1 LTSSYAKLIENYH
14 TLLSDYEEEK
24 VSREKYKKLA
34 RGQERN
40 PFVLVLIDADGYVF
54 EDSLVKAGAEGG
66 TKAAGLLHDTIQEKL
81 SRYGREYKDCR
92 VMVRAYTD
100 LAGLSRTLF
109 RAGLVGNEARSLSP
123 FCSNFT
129 RAHDLFDFVDAVDK
143 ENADNKIREMF
154 RLFIENNQCKHIF
167 FAACH
172 DTAHLNLLTPYIGR
186 HDKITLIRAS
196 SLSPEFQN
204 LKLGIDGPNGLFHN
218 NSPNGLGTRRLSPIK
233 ALQPAATSHANKMPA
248 PATTPICGYYIRGGC
263 KYGKTCKKSHDARQ
277 PSSDMKNSASRASG
291 FLLPHPAL
299 HSQRQVTVYPAPTP
313 SLPTHLTPEIRDT
326 LPFYQE
332 TRQKQQI

>member
-66 TKAAGLLHDTIQEKL
+66 TKAA
-81 SRYGREYKDCR
+81 

-129 RAHDLFDFVDAVDK
+129 RAHDLFDFVDAGDK

-167 FAACH
+167 FAAGH

-204 LKLGIDGPNGLFHN
+204 LKLGIDGLNGLFHN

-291 FLLPHPAL
+291 FLLPHPAF

-313 SLPTHLTPEIRDT
+313 SLPTHLTPEIRDM